1 MRRGMMAR
9 LLALAISFAL
19 AGSAWALDVEGVH
32 LDDGTTLGGRP
43 LVLNGAGIRKKFF
56 FKVYVA
62 SLYLPGKASTTEAVL
77 AQSPRRI
84 QMNMLRNLTAEQLVE
99 ALVDGLKDNTTEA
112 ERTAIKSQ
120 TDALV
125 SIMKSFKEV
134 SEGSVVSLDFAD
146 GVTRVVLDGK
156 ERGEIGG
163 DAFNRALTDIW
174 LGGHPVQSDLKKAL
188 LGGA

>member
-1 MRRGMMAR
+1 MARGMIAR
-9 LLALAISFAL
+9 LLALAISLAV
-19 AGSAWALDVEGVH
+19 AGSAWALDIEGVH
-32 LDDGTTLGGRP
+32 LEAGATLGGRP

-84 QMNMLRNLTAEQLVE
+84 QMNMLRSLTAEQLVE

-125 SIMKSFKEV
+125 SIMKSFKEL
-134 SEGSVVSLDFAD
+134 SEGSVVALDFAD

-163 DAFNRALTDIW
+163 DVFNRALTDIW
-174 LGGHPVQSDLKKAL
+174 LGGHPVQPDLKKAL

>member
-1 MRRGMMAR
+1 MARGIIAR
-9 LLALAISFAL
+9 LLALAISL
-19 AGSAWALDVEGVH
+19 TVAGSAWALEVAGVH
-32 LDDGTTLGGRP
+32 LDDGATLGGRP
-43 LVLNGAGIRKKFF
+43 LVLNGAGIRKKLFF
-56 FKVYVA
+56 NVYVA
-62 SLYLPGKASTTEAVL
+62 SLYLPGKASSSEAVL

-112 ERTAIKSQ
+112 ERTAIQSQ
-120 TDALV
+120 TEALV
-125 SIMKSFKEV
+125 SIMKSFNEV
-134 SEGSVVSLDFAD
+134 RQGSVVSLDFAD